1 MGPRMATEAGKH
13 AARDGAHHSEQLRDK
28 LQLAIG
34 PALAASRRFWAHAR
48 FPDLYPEFLVRTH
61 CIIRASVPLME
72 AALARARAMSASDG
86 VARELAAYFAE
97 HSVEEHRHDEWLL
110 DDLQVL
116 GMPREQVLAR
126 IPPPTVAAL
135 VGVQYYWILHYHPV
149 ALLGYVAVL
158 EGYPPSTEHLEA
170 VLARTGLPRAAFRTL
185 LKHAQLDR
193 HHRDDL
199 DRTLDRLPLSREQS
213 AVIGMSAFHT
223 LELLRRNVEEVLE
236 STVV

>member
-1 MGPRMATEAGKH
+1 MATEAGKRP
-13 AARDGAHHSEQLRDK
+13 ARHGAHHSEQLRDK

-34 PALAASRRFWAHAR
+34 PAVGTSRRFWAHPR
-48 FPDLYPEFLVRTH
+48 FADLYPEFLVRTH

-72 AALARARAMSASDG
+72 AARARAGAMPASDG
-86 VARELAAYFAE
+86 VARELAEYFAQ
-97 HSVEEHRHDEWLL
+97 HIPEELSHDEWLL

-126 IPPPTVAAL
+126 IPPPTVATL

-158 EGYPPSTEHLEA
+158 EGYPPSPEHLEA

-185 LKHAQLDR
+185 LKHARLDR
-193 HHRDDL
+193 EHRDDL
-199 DRTLDRLPLSREQS
+199 DRTLDRLPLSREHS
-213 AVIGMSAFHT
+213 ALIGMSAFHT
-223 LELLRRNVEEVLE
+223 IELLRRNIEEVLE
-236 STVV
+236 STAV